1 MQPLGAALINP
12 TNGSILQSWDVQ
24 PAVITHAGEDRTGAI
39 IGAEFTGGMM
49 LVGRFL
55 DQPPPRGNPP
65 VTGQSEAYN
74 GSVVVV
80 TRQYGEVD
88 LVPLKA
94 AAKERISK
102 DAEAS
107 RGKVLTLVG
116 PGKGMS
122 YMKVYQEALTFQAV
136 GANASTYPLLQA
148 RVNSGRYATL
158 AEAAD
163 GIVQIEGPTTAAAAL
178 IDEIEDRAK
187 LAIDA
192 ATTLQQIDTAESVS
206 FP

>member
-1 MQPLGAALINP
+1 MNVGTSLILQE
-12 TNGSILQSWDVQ
+12 TGQELQSWPNLPNTIVYK
-24 PAVITHAGEDRTGAI
+24 GETRTGAI
-39 IGAEFTGGMM
+39 VGAQVGGDAL
-49 LVGRFL
+49 LVDRVL
-55 DQPPPRGNPP
+55 DAPPPRGNPP
-65 VTGQSEAYN
+65 VTAESSAYN

-94 AAKERISK
+94 AAKDRISK
-102 DAEAS
+102 AAEAS

-122 YMKVYQEALTFQAV
+122 YMKVYQEALTFKAV
-136 GANASTYPLLQA
+136 GAEASTYPLLQA

-163 GIVQIEGPTTAAAAL
+163 GIVQIEGPTTTTAAL